1 MRIDLPHPLDVSTA
15 EAREMQNELAGRVI
29 LEDDPRLAHVHLVA
43 GIDNAYAKTAA
54 RTTAFSAVVVMTYPG
69 LEIVEIGHAQQEITF
84 PYVPGLL
91 SFRELPVIVAA
102 LGGVAATPDL
112 IVCDGH
118 GLAHPRRFGLACH
131 VGVTT
136 GLPTIGSAKKPFV
149 ASYDPPEMTPG
160 ARSVLH
166 IGAEPVGIA
175 LRTHSR
181 RRLPIFISPGDRV
194 SIDTAADLAFA
205 LTPNGLLPAP
215 QQAAHDT
222 VTRLRREYLDE
233 IGDTGSRR

>member
-1 MRIDLPHPLDVSTA
+1 MKLDLHFPLDLSTS
-15 EAREMQNELAGRVI
+15 EARDIQQTLADQVI
-29 LEDDPRLAHVHLVA
+29 LDDDPRLAHIRLVA

-54 RTTAFSAVVVMTYPG
+54 RTTGFSVVVVMTWPD
-69 LEIVEIGHAQQEITF
+69 LEVVEIGRAHKEITF

-91 SFRELPVIVAA
+91 SFREFPVIIEA
-102 LGGVAATPDL
+102 LRGIASTPDL
-112 IVCDGH
+112 LICDGH

-131 VGVTT
+131 VGVAT
-136 GLPTIGSAKKPFV
+136 GIPTIGSAKKPFV
-149 ASYDPPEMTPG
+149 ASYDPPDMTPG

-166 IGAEPVGIA
+166 IGAEPVGVA
-175 LRTHSR
+175 LRTYSR

-205 LTPNGLLPAP
+205 MTPKGLLPAP

-222 VTRLRREYLDE
+222 VTRLRRDYLEVNPDA
-233 IGDTGSRR
+233 SRE